1 MSRGG
6 GWGGGGG
13 KNDLGKM
20 GGQALPWEYDPE
32 LEGKLNTKPS
42 EKFPVRT
49 TSPSLLYFFYKVSLT
64 PLKTTANPTTDS
76 RPTHPL

>member
-42 EKFPVRT
+42 EKFPVCY
-49 TSPSLLYFFYKVSLT
+49 PYPNHVH
-64 PLKTTANPTTDS
+64 LKNAS
-76 RPTHPL
+76 H

>member
-42 EKFPVRT
+42 EKFPVR
-49 TSPSLLYFFYKVSLT
+49 SLFFFFLPLPPSV
-64 PLKTTANPTTDS
+64 
-76 RPTHPL
+76 

>member
-42 EKFPVRT
+42 EKFPVRCL
-49 TSPSLLYFFYKVSLT
+49 SLLSLPPVSLT
-64 PLKTTANPTTDS
+64 LVPANPTTNRRS
-76 RPTHPL
+76 TFAL

>member
-42 EKFPVRT
+42 EKFPVCSATLRP
-49 TSPSLLYFFYKVSLT
+49 SGSSLLVI
-64 PLKTTANPTTDS
+64 
-76 RPTHPL
+76 